1 MKRIYIIF
9 LVLVIFSCAKSQKEE
24 SAEAQEVIDT
34 AITVS
39 KTQFDGENMSLVE
52 LTKYPFNDVIHVN
65 GMTDVPPNNKAS
77 ISTFAG
83 GYVKRTPLLIGDKVR
98 KGQPLVTLENTDYVE
113 IQQEYLEVAEQLNYL
128 KSEYNR
134 QQTLFDEKITSEKNF
149 LKAESTYKSTLA
161 MYNGLQKKLRMMN
174 INPQSVEQ
182 GNITS
187 AITIYAPIEGS
198 ITKVNISNGTYV
210 APSDEIMEIVN
221 TDHIHL
227 ELTAFEKDI
236 LKIKK
241 GQQIRFKV
249 PEASDS
255 IYDAEVHLVGTSV
268 DATDRTVKIHGHIE
282 DESHLR
288 FVTGMFIEA
297 EIITASTE
305 GFALPKDAVA
315 EIDDAFFT
323 LVLKEQTADGYVFDK
338 VKLEVGKQT
347 EDFVEVLNSD
357 VLEDKKVLGKG
368 TFMVLLE

>member
-24 SAEAQEVIDT
+24 STEVQEVMDT

-52 LTKYPFNDVIHVN
+52 LTKHPFNDVIHVN

-83 GYVKRTPLLIGDKVR
+83 GYVKHTPLLIGDKVK

-113 IQQEYLEVAEQLNYL
+113 IQQQYLEVAEQLNYL

-187 AITIYAPIEGS
+187 AIIIYAPIEGS
-198 ITKVNISNGTYV
+198 VTKVNISNGTYV

-282 DESHLR
+282 DESHLK

-297 EIITASTE
+297 DIITASTE

-315 EIDDAFFT
+315 EIDDAFFA
-323 LVLKEQTADGYVFDK
+323 LVLKEQTADGYMFDK
-338 VKLEVGKQT
+338 VELEVGKQT
-347 EDFVEVLNSD
+347 EDFVEVLNGD
-357 VLEDKKVLGKG
+357 VLADKKVLGKG

>member
-24 SAEAQEVIDT
+24 PTEDQEVMNT

>member
-24 SAEAQEVIDT
+24 SAEAQEVMDT
-34 AITVS
+34 VITVS

-198 ITKVNISNGTYV
+198 VTKVNISNGTYV

-297 EIITASTE
+297 DIITASTE
-305 GFALPKDAVA
+305 GFALPKDAVV
-315 EIDDAFFT
+315 EIDDAFFA

-357 VLEDKKVLGKG
+357 VLTDKKVLGKG
-368 TFMVLLE
+368 TFMILLE

>member
-113 IQQEYLEVAEQLNYL
+113 IQQQYLEVAEQLNYL
-128 KSEYNR
+128 KSEYKR

-210 APSDEIMEIVN
+210 APSDKIMEIVN

>member
-1 MKRIYIIF
+1 
-9 LVLVIFSCAKSQKEE
+9 
-24 SAEAQEVIDT
+24 
-34 AITVS
+34 
-39 KTQFDGENMSLVE
+39 
-52 LTKYPFNDVIHVN
+52 
-65 GMTDVPPNNKAS
+65 
-77 ISTFAG
+77 
-83 GYVKRTPLLIGDKVR
+83 
-98 KGQPLVTLENTDYVE
+98 
-113 IQQEYLEVAEQLNYL
+113 
-128 KSEYNR
+128 
-134 QQTLFDEKITSEKNF
+134 
-149 LKAESTYKSTLA
+149 
-161 MYNGLQKKLRMMN
+161 
-174 INPQSVEQ
+174 
-182 GNITS
+182 
-187 AITIYAPIEGS
+187 
-198 ITKVNISNGTYV
+198 
-210 APSDEIMEIVN
+210 MEIVN

-297 EIITASTE
+297 DIITASTE

>member
-198 ITKVNISNGTYV
+198 VTKVNISNGTYV